1 MIYIRTQNKENMNIQ
16 LIIILTLLA
25 LVIPLSI
32 AMFYEGFK
40 QATTSTKETE
50 IETEISAIIYDR
62 SEIINRVKQR
72 IEQFRLTKDDAGIYI
87 VEGKFDLY
95 ESEIDEILQ
104 SVK

>member
-16 LIIILTLLA
+16 LIIILTLLS

-40 QATTSTKETE
+40 QVTVEATDEE
-50 IETEISAIIYDR
+50 EPAMMIYDR
-62 SEIINRVKQR
+62 SEIINKVKQR
-72 IEQFRLTKDDAGIYI
+72 IEQFKLTKDDAGIYI
-87 VEGKFDLY
+87 SEGKFDLY
-95 ESEIDEILQ
+95 ETEIEEILQ